1 MNKKDQKFGV
11 LVLAAGNSERMGN
24 PKALLPYN
32 KQLLF
37 YEKIVQEYQKA
48 NTDEIVLVCQPE
60 VKNIIEHKAFY
71 LTNNFNLLEN
81 REPNK
86 GRMHSILLGLKSMK
100 LSNIFIHNVDNPF
113 VSNSIFEAMKSALNP
128 GSYVC
133 PSYQNKG
140 GHPILLSNELVSNFL
155 ELVLNSDDMLRNV
168 LTQFPKIDLCVDN
181 PSVLININSPHDFK
195 KYVKNR

>member
-71 LTNNFNLLEN
+71 LTNNFKLEA
-81 REPNK
+81 K
-86 GRMHSILLGLKSMK
+86 K
-100 LSNIFIHNVDNPF
+100 V
-113 VSNSIFEAMKSALNP
+113 A
-128 GSYVC
+128 
-133 PSYQNKG
+133 
-140 GHPILLSNELVSNFL
+140 
-155 ELVLNSDDMLRNV
+155 
-168 LTQFPKIDLCVDN
+168 DLYKHRWQ
-181 PSVLININSPHDFK
+181 IEFFFK
-195 KYVKNR
+195 WIK